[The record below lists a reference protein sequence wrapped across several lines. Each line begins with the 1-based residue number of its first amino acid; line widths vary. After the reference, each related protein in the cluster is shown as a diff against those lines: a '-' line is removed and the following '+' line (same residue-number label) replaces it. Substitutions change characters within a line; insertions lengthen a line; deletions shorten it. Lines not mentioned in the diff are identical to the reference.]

1 MKLVIILSA
10 VLLISGCETQAD
22 NREDEAIL
30 AALQEVSDIVTG
42 VTWSKCVDV
51 PGKNIKNCAFTY
63 TFKSAKYTSAE
74 AVSDFT
80 ILESSWALTENPEI
94 IKRHQSDRYKAF
106 LLSGTSR
113 LLKDAEFGLGGIKS
127 AVEICAYMNPNSPEQ
142 CASGVNGVPKYPNK
156 NNVTIN
162 VIDAKV
168 IVKYEQPPIP
178 DTTPTQIIY
187 SLESIKPIRWKAEC
201 SEYKDCEDFVL

>member
-1 MKLVIILSA
+1 MKLVTIISA

-22 NREDEAIL
+22 NSENKAIL

-63 TFKSAKYTSAE
+63 TFESAKYTSAE
-74 AVSDFT
+74 AVADFT
-80 ILESSWALTENPEI
+80 ILESSWALTENLEV
-94 IKRHQSDRYKAF
+94 IKRNESDKYKTF
-106 LLSGTSR
+106 LLSDTSR

-127 AVEICAYMNPNSPEQ
+127 AVEICVYMNPNSPEQ
-142 CASGVNGVPKYPNK
+142 CASGVNGVPKYPSE
-156 NNVTIN
+156 NNVTIKAIN
-162 VIDAKV
+162 AKV
-168 IVKYEQPPIP
+168 IVTYEKLLTP
-178 DTTPTQIIY
+178 DATPTQIIY
-187 SLESIKPIRWKAEC
+187 SLKSTKPIRWKAEC